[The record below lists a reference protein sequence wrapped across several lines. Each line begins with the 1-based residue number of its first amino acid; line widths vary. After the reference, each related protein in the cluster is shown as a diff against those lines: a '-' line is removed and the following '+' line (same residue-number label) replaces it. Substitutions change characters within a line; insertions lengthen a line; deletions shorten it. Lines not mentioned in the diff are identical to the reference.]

1 MSNLP
6 EVQMEVLQP
15 GHVLLDSNGILNVF
29 GWKIKDEGNFKQEDM
44 MLAIMNHTAQQIL
57 NVINEIKAKKAEA
70 VAIEEPKPLVIT
82 ATN

>member
-1 MSNLP
+1 
-6 EVQMEVLQP
+6 
-15 GHVLLDSNGILNVF
+15 
-29 GWKIKDEGNFKQEDM
+29 M